1 MPATCPTP
9 DELAA
14 FSLGNLPRAVLE
26 PMAVHVEECP
36 SCDAILRLLEEHPD
50 HLTTELR
57 HLEPLG
63 SGVVALAPELTE
75 AVRSVAERLVRSTV
89 NENGSD
95 DVNID
100 PGRRFA
106 RLVANGPCRL
116 GKFLLQAQLGA
127 GTFGFVFRAWDVE
140 LERTVA
146 VKVQRA
152 GSLSG
157 DEEVDRFHREARSAA
172 QLKHPGIV
180 SLYETAHTE
189 DGVCFLVYEYIEGET
204 LESWLQEHRPSPQ
217 RAAEKIAE
225 LAEVLQYAHEHG
237 VIHRDVKPSNILVDR
252 DGRLHIMDFGLAKR
266 ETGDMTK
273 TPVGQVMGTPAY
285 MSPEQARGETAGID
299 ARTDVYSL
307 GVILYEM
314 LTGGRPFQGNRRMLL
329 LQVLEDEARPPRQLN
344 DKIPRDLET
353 ICLKAIAKSSQRRYQ
368 TAREFAEDLRRLLR
382 GDPIQARS
390 VGWLEKLGR
399 WCRRYPLAAV
409 LFFAVTFGSAGGLW
423 YLSSLTKFFVEQ
435 TALDSA
441 RMESQMLDALNA
453 FYSELVDRLDG
464 KKVPITD
471 AYLTTHGALP
481 LPATFTIDAG
491 ERISKADSGMQVRV
505 YSRYPWRPNGG
516 PKDEFE
522 RKAIAVLE
530 QNPKQPFHEFTEI
543 QGRPSLIYA
552 TARTMEES
560 CVKCHN
566 QHQKSPKKN
575 WKVGEVVGVLKI
587 VRSLDRDI
595 ERTRQ
600 GMLGAFILMG
610 GGSALLLVVSIA
622 VVMGARAVRS
632 KVPRP

>member
-1 MPATCPTP
+1 MPASCPTP

-14 FSLGNLPRAVLE
+14 FSLGNLPSAVLDH
-26 PMAVHVEECP
+26 MAIHVEECP
-36 SCDAILRLLEEHPD
+36 NCDAILRLLEEHPD
-50 HLTTELR
+50 HLMTELR
-57 HLEPLG
+57 HLVPPG
-63 SGVVALAPELTE
+63 SSIAALAPELTA
-75 AVRSVAERLVRSTV
+75 AVRNVAERLVRTNANDGSSEEVTV
-89 NENGSD
+89 
-95 DVNID
+95 D

-116 GKFLLQAQLGA
+116 GKFLLQAQLGV
-127 GTFGFVFRAWDVE
+127 GSFGFVFRAWDVE

-146 VKVQRA
+146 IKIQRA
-152 GSLSG
+152 GSLAG

-189 DGVCFLVYEYIEGET
+189 DGVCFLVYEYVEGVT
-204 LESWLQEHRPSPQ
+204 LENWLQEHRPTPQ
-217 RAAEKIAE
+217 RAAAQIAE

-273 TPVGQVMGTPAY
+273 TPDGQVMGTPAY
-285 MSPEQARGETAGID
+285 MSPEQARGDTAVID

-307 GVILYEM
+307 GIILYEM

-409 LFFAVTFGSAGGLW
+409 VFFAVTFGSAGG
-423 YLSSLTKFFVEQ
+423 
-435 TALDSA
+435 
-441 RMESQMLDALNA
+441 
-453 FYSELVDRLDG
+453 
-464 KKVPITD
+464 I
-471 AYLTTHGALP
+471 
-481 LPATFTIDAG
+481 
-491 ERISKADSGMQVRV
+491 
-505 YSRYPWRPNGG
+505 
-516 PKDEFE
+516 
-522 RKAIAVLE
+522 
-530 QNPKQPFHEFTEI
+530 
-543 QGRPSLIYA
+543 
-552 TARTMEES
+552 
-560 CVKCHN
+560 C
-566 QHQKSPKKN
+566 
-575 WKVGEVVGVLKI
+575 
-587 VRSLDRDI
+587 
-595 ERTRQ
+595 
-600 GMLGAFILMG
+600 
-610 GGSALLLVVSIA
+610 
-622 VVMGARAVRS
+622 RA
-632 KVPRP
+632 

>member
-1 MPATCPTP
+1 M
-9 DELAA
+9 
-14 FSLGNLPRAVLE
+14 
-26 PMAVHVEECP
+26 
-36 SCDAILRLLEEHPD
+36 
-50 HLTTELR
+50 
-57 HLEPLG
+57 
-63 SGVVALAPELTE
+63 
-75 AVRSVAERLVRSTV
+75 
-89 NENGSD
+89 
-95 DVNID
+95 
-100 PGRRFA
+100 
-106 RLVANGPCRL
+106 
-116 GKFLLQAQLGA
+116 
-127 GTFGFVFRAWDVE
+127 
-140 LERTVA
+140 
-146 VKVQRA
+146 
-152 GSLSG
+152 
-157 DEEVDRFHREARSAA
+157 
-172 QLKHPGIV
+172 
-180 SLYETAHTE
+180 
-189 DGVCFLVYEYIEGET
+189 
-204 LESWLQEHRPSPQ
+204 
-217 RAAEKIAE
+217 
-225 LAEVLQYAHEHG
+225 
-237 VIHRDVKPSNILVDR
+237 IHRDVKPSNILVDR

-505 YSRYPWRPNGG
+505 YSRYPWRARLWVRPGRRVRKG
-516 PKDEFE
+516 P
-522 RKAIAVLE
+522 
-530 QNPKQPFHEFTEI
+530 
-543 QGRPSLIYA
+543 
-552 TARTMEES
+552 
-560 CVKCHN
+560 
-566 QHQKSPKKN
+566 
-575 WKVGEVVGVLKI
+575 
-587 VRSLDRDI
+587 
-595 ERTRQ
+595 
-600 GMLGAFILMG
+600 
-610 GGSALLLVVSIA
+610 
-622 VVMGARAVRS
+622 
-632 KVPRP
+632 